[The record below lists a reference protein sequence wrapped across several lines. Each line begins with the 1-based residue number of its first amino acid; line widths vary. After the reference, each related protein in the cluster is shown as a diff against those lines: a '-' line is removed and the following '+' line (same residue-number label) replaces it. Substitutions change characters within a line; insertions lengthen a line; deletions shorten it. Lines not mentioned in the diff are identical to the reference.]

1 MKEVIIPIFNTVGNS
16 LCVEASDGQKVFT
29 IITKALKEGDKVKIS
44 FQNVE
49 MVTSAFL
56 NVAIGQLYKDF
67 SEDEIKSKLSVEN
80 MTPEDMALL
89 KRVTTTAKLY
99 FKNPGAME
107 KSIEDILGE

>member
-1 MKEVIIPIFNTVGNS
+1 MKEIIIPVFNTVGNP
-16 LCVEASDGQKVFT
+16 LCGAAEDGQKVFEL
-29 IITKALKEGDKVKIS
+29 IEKALKEGNKVKIS

-49 MVTSAFL
+49 MLTSAFL

-67 SEDEIKSKLSVEN
+67 SEEDIKSKLSVEN
-80 MTPEDMALL
+80 MAPEDMALL